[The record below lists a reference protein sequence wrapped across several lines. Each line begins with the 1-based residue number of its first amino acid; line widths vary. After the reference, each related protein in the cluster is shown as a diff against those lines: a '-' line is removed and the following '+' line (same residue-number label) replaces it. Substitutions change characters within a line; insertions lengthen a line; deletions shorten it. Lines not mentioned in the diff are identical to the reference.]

1 MEFVTTLIAS
11 DKPLTIAHLAGITNY
26 LDLQGIPLCDDPAW
40 LKAHKA
46 ADLYTTTRP
55 NSDQIRAI
63 RAILAP
69 DRIDVLFNRTKGRK
83 KKLLLADMDA
93 TIVATE
99 TLDELADFIGRKE
112 ETAEITERTMRG
124 ELDFSTSL
132 RERVALL
139 KDLPEN
145 LLRQTLENTPLS
157 PGAELMVGS
166 MREKGATCVLVS
178 GGFTYFTG
186 AIAKMVGFHH
196 HHGNVLGIED
206 GKLTGTV
213 GEPILDK
220 NAKLSFLMDYMSQLN
235 LVPEEVMTI
244 GDGANDILM
253 LETAGLGIGYHPKP
267 LLVERLDNLILYGD
281 LTAAL
286 YAQGLVPNIH

>member
-11 DKPLTIAHLAGITNY
+11 DKPLTIAHLAGVTSY
-26 LDLQGIPLCDDPAW
+26 LDSQGIDLSDDPIW
-40 LKAHKA
+40 LKPNKA
-46 ADLYTTTRP
+46 ADLYTAVRP
-55 NSDQIRAI
+55 NPGQVRAI
-63 RAILAP
+63 RDLIAA
-69 DRIDVLFNRTKGRK
+69 DRIDVLFNRSKGRK

-93 TIVATE
+93 TIVQTE
-99 TLDELADFIGRKE
+99 TLDELAGFIGKKE

-132 RERVALL
+132 RERVGLL
-139 KDLPEN
+139 KDLPEDV
-145 LLRQTLENTPLS
+145 LRQTMDDTKLS
-157 PGAELMVGS
+157 LGAELLVGG
-166 MREKGATCVLVS
+166 MREKGAICVLVS

-186 AIAKMVGFHH
+186 AVAKMVGFHH
-196 HHGNVLGIED
+196 HHGNTLEIGD
-206 GKLTGTV
+206 GKLLGTV
-213 GEPILDK
+213 AEPILDK
-220 NAKLSFLMDYMSQLN
+220 NAKLSFLRQYMAELG
-235 LVPEEVMTI
+235 LAPEEVMAI

-253 LETAGLGIGYHPKP
+253 LETAGLGIGYRPKP

>member
-11 DKPLTIAHLAGITNY
+11 DKPLTIAHLAGITRY
-26 LDLQGIPLCDDPAW
+26 LDSQGIDLNDDPIW
-40 LKAHKA
+40 LKANKA
-46 ADLYTTTRP
+46 ADLYTATRP
-55 NSDQIRAI
+55 NKEQIRAI
-63 RAILAP
+63 REALAT

-93 TIVATE
+93 TIVQTE
-99 TLDELADFIGRKE
+99 TLDELAGFIGKKE
-112 ETAEITERTMRG
+112 ETAAITERTMRG

-132 RERVALL
+132 RERVGLL
-139 KDLPEN
+139 KGLSEDV
-145 LLRQTLENTPLS
+145 LRQTMNDTRLS
-157 PGAELMVGS
+157 LGAELLVGG
-166 MREKGATCVLVS
+166 MREKGAICVLVS

-186 AIAKMVGFHH
+186 AVAKLVGFHH
-196 HHGNVLGIED
+196 HHGNTLGLED

-213 GEPILDK
+213 IEPILDK
-220 NAKLSFLMDYMSQLN
+220 NAKLSFLMDYMAD
-235 LVPEEVMTI
+235 LVLAPEEVMTI

-253 LETAGLGIGYHPKP
+253 LEAAGLGIGYRPKP